1 MGLGDSHS
9 NKGWDSDGRRTAVL
23 HIRNPS
29 SPETAFR
36 CGIAWR
42 RAVVLELNCR
52 KQEDGENRG
61 GADERVEGQDLHG
74 CTLYAIGDRGEKVL
88 LDLTR

>member
-1 MGLGDSHS
+1 MGPGDSYG

-23 HIRNPS
+23 QLRDA
-29 SPETAFR
+29 SPATAFR

-61 GADERVEGQDLHG
+61 GADECVDGPDLHD
-74 CTLYAIGDRGEKVL
+74 CTLSSDWDGGENVL
-88 LDLTR
+88 LELTR